1 MPKINVQLI
10 VNGMTLEIGVYAA
23 RIVVVD
29 GNEDLERLDK
39 KLLMEEW
46 NVMDV
51 QLKLKLV
58 TPTIV
63 HEIVNGDHTQ
73 NGASAAKH
81 VTEVPK
87 IERECCNKPL

>member
-1 MPKINVQLI
+1 
-10 VNGMTLEIGVYAA
+10 MTLEIGVYAA

-46 NVMDV
+46 NAMDV

-63 HEIVNGDHTQ
+63 HV
-73 NGASAAKH
+73 
-81 VTEVPK
+81 
-87 IERECCNKPL
+87 C

>member
-1 MPKINVQLI
+1 MINFKNIFLQLI

-63 HEIVNGDHTQ
+63 HV
-73 NGASAAKH
+73 
-81 VTEVPK
+81 
-87 IERECCNKPL
+87 C